1 MSFHVLLMVAL
12 MVVGAYLL
20 YVEYLILKQRK
31 EMKYLTQT
39 LHALLIILDKEGIIE
54 VKEVGD
60 DE

>member
-1 MSFHVLLMVAL
+1 MSFHLLIMVTL

-20 YVEYLILKQRK
+20 YVEYLIIKQRK

-54 VKEVGD
+54 VKEVGE